1 MDNFL
6 IKRPMNSDDE
16 SAIET
21 KVRKVSEM
29 SSDVKTSRKVNKK
42 DRKYQD
48 SYIKFGFTFDVEK
61 GEPKCVICLE
71 RLASERNLKIS
82 EELIDL
88 SSDENLRIRFQEN
101 ACDTFWISIK
111 SEYPELSKQAIS
123 ILLPFASTYLCGTA
137 FSTLTIIK
145 NKYRSRLNV
154 EADLRVAVSNIKPNI
169 ESIMSTMQTQVS
181 H

>member
-1 MDNFL
+1 MDKFL

-48 SYIKFGFTFDVEK
+48 SYIKFGFIFD
-61 GEPKCVICLE
+61 
-71 RLASERNLKIS
+71 
-82 EELIDL
+82 
-88 SSDENLRIRFQEN
+88 
-101 ACDTFWISIK
+101 
-111 SEYPELSKQAIS
+111 
-123 ILLPFASTYLCGTA
+123 
-137 FSTLTIIK
+137 
-145 NKYRSRLNV
+145 V
-154 EADLRVAVSNIKPNI
+154 EADLKVAVSNIKLNI
-169 ESIMSTMQTQVS
+169 ESIMSTMQAQVS